1 MTESTRVAIKTVRR
15 WMEIGNNKDKIDK
28 IVFACYR
35 QYEVGVYH
43 YYLSTLT
50 LPLNVPIYEKW
61 MQKYFPT
68 SLMLSAPVREI
79 QGEQVVDD
87 ESDLWSQI

>member
-1 MTESTRVAIKTVRR
+1 
-15 WMEIGNNKDKIDK
+15 MEIGNNKDKIDK

-35 QYEVGVYH
+35 EYEVGAYH
-43 YYLSTLT
+43 NYLYTLI
-50 LPLNVPIYEKW
+50 LLLNVLIYEKW

-79 QGEQVVDD
+79 QGEQAADD
-87 ESDLWSQI
+87 QSDLWSQI